1 MAWWKMSFANDWVTE
16 QELRWVVITPDNPFG
31 DITKEQYKEITGA
44 DFDKQ
49 FGNMSRGI
57 LKRFLDKRVT
67 LTNLCTP

>member
-1 MAWWKMSFANDWVTE
+1 MHISIKTQSFESILAIKTE
-16 QELRWVVITPDNPFG
+16 VFG
-31 DITKEQYKEITGA
+31 YYL
-44 DFDKQ
+44 DKQ

>member
-1 MAWWKMSFANDWVTE
+1 MGFLA
-16 QELRWVVITPDNPFG
+16 LVVLFLYIIRYFLL
-31 DITKEQYKEITGA
+31 Q
-44 DFDKQ
+44 KQ